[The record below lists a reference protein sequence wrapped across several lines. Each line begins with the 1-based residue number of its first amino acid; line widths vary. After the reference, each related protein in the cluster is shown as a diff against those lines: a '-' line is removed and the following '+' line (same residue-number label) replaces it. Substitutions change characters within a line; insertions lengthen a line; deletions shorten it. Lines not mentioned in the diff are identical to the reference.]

1 MLFSIKSKAFNLFT
15 ALVLVSLFT
24 TLQSSSCSKNDDV
37 PAIGPAISGAWTV
50 SVYWDKKDET
60 SKFSG
65 YSFVFNSGGQLV
77 ASKGAVNV
85 NGTWS
90 ESSTKLSIDFGSDP
104 VLSNINKNWLKVEKT
119 ATTIKLKDDN
129 PASDERVEFIKN

>member
-1 MLFSIKSKAFNLFT
+1 MLFSIKSKVFNLFT

-37 PAIGPAISGAWTV
+37 PAIGPAISGTWTV

-65 YSFVFNSGGQLV
+65 YNFSFNSGGQVV
-77 ASKGAVNV
+77 AIKAGTTF
-85 NGTWS
+85 NGTWN
-90 ESSTKLSIDFGSDP
+90 ESSSRLSVNFGTDP
-104 VLSNINKNWLKVEKT
+104 VLSKMNKDWLKEEKT
-119 ATTIKLKDDN
+119 ATTIKLKDDS
-129 PASDERVEFIKN
+129 AGSDERIQFIKN

>member
-1 MLFSIKSKAFNLFT
+1 MQLSLKTKAFNLFS
-15 ALVLVSLFT
+15 ALLLVTLFT
-24 TLQSSSCSKNDDV
+24 TLQSSSCSKSDDMA
-37 PAIGPAISGAWTV
+37 AIAPPIAGTFSV
-50 SVYWDKKDET
+50 SLYWDKKDET

-65 YSFVFNSGGQLV
+65 YSFVFNSGGQVV

-85 NGTWS
+85 NGIWS
-90 ESSTKLSIDFGSDP
+90 ESSTKLSIDFSSDP